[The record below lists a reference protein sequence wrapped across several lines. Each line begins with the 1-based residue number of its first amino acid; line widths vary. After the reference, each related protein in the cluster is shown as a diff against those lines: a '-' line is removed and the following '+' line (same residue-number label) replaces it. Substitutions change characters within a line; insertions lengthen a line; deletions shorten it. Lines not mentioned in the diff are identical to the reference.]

1 MSADLPIG
9 GMASFLKAL
18 ISEGNARV
26 TSEPAPPMDAE
37 ARRLLVQ
44 SEASA
49 RLELAGEAP
58 DFRLDVGDWSAA
70 ILYASCRFV
79 VCRDVPAAEIVR
91 VLKTPCPQARSPEV
105 EWSADILL
113 RHLPEVY
120 RQARHLSPGDP
131 LLTELV
137 SLGAEWPLSS
147 VGIPGVVQ
155 VDAAPLMAHPVLA
168 RLYVDRV
175 IKRSDLG
182 RLSDPATREAVKAA
196 LGAHPELAPEVSRH
210 LAVLSSQ

>member
-1 MSADLPIG
+1 MSAGLPIG
-9 GMASFLKAL
+9 GMASFLKSL
-18 ISEGNARV
+18 ISDGNARV
-26 TSEPAPPMDAE
+26 NSEPAPPMDAE

-44 SEASA
+44 A
-49 RLELAGEAP
+49 ELAARQELSGEAP

-70 ILYASCRFV
+70 LLYSGCRFV
-79 VCRDVPAAEIVR
+79 VCRDVPAAEIAR

-120 RQARHLSPGDP
+120 RHARHLSPGDP
-131 LLTELV
+131 LLTELT
-137 SLGAEWPLSS
+137 SLGREWPLSS
-147 VGIPGVVQ
+147 VGLPGVGP
-155 VDAAPLMAHPVLA
+155 VDAAPLLSHPVLA

-175 IKRSDLG
+175 IKRSDLS
-182 RLSDPATREAVKAA
+182 RLSDPDTREAVKAA

-210 LAVLSSQ
+210 LASSSAP

>member
-26 TSEPAPPMDAE
+26 SSEPVPSMDAE

-44 SEASA
+44 AEVSA
-49 RLELAGEAP
+49 RQELSGEAP

-91 VLKTPCPQARSPEV
+91 VLKTPCPQARSAEV

-131 LLTELV
+131 LLLELV
-137 SLGAEWPLSS
+137 SLGTEWPLSS
-147 VGIPGVVQ
+147 VGIPGIGS
-155 VDAAPLMAHPVLA
+155 VDAAPIMAHPVLA

-175 IKRSDLG
+175 IKRADVA

-210 LAVLSSQ
+210 LAALSPR

>member
-70 ILYASCRFV
+70 ILYASCR
-79 VCRDVPAAEIVR
+79 RR
-91 VLKTPCPQARSPEV
+91 GL
-105 EWSADILL
+105 ADPTLAGEEHHP
-113 RHLPEVY
+113 RERLP
-120 RQARHLSPGDP
+120 
-131 LLTELV
+131 
-137 SLGAEWPLSS
+137 
-147 VGIPGVVQ
+147 VGIRRLVG
-155 VDAAPLMAHPVLA
+155 AARPPRQRDSTRFFKSLRAVSM
-168 RLYVDRV
+168 
-175 IKRSDLG
+175 ITRSAL
-182 RLSDPATREAVKAA
+182 RLSMPSTGILRSTTS
-196 LGAHPELAPEVSRH
+196 L
-210 LAVLSSQ
+210 